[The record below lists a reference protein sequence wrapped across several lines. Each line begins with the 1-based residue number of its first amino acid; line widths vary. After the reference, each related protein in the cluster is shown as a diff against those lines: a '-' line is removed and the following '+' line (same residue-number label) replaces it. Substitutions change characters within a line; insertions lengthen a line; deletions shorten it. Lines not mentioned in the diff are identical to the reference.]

1 MTFSK
6 PRVLY
11 IPWDKPVHHD
21 ESWKVLNEKFDLV
34 NYDFENVEDYMN
46 ELRKPNHGK
55 IGNIDA
61 ICRSAWLKSSPY
73 VHHYIL
79 RDEAVRLLPESCKIV
94 VQSGHGYDIVDV
106 DYLTSRG
113 IVFCNSPDSCSRATA
128 DVGIYLVLSSFRY
141 LTYAEHCLRTPGKYY
156 DSQELANIS
165 EDPNGKTLGIIG
177 LGDIGILIA
186 KTCASLGMNIVYHN
200 RTRKHTL
207 EQQLPGLKYCADK
220 ETLFQFADCILVA
233 CPYTNETRHL
243 INYDAFGKMKPQ
255 VRLVNIARGPIVQ
268 EEAVVDA
275 LERGQLV
282 GAGFDVHE
290 FEPKIDER
298 LLSNY
303 KITLTPHVGVCT
315 QDSFKNFE
323 KCCVKNLEQFFHQNE
338 RPSTAVNGQVYKN
351 MTGKL
356 K

>member
-1 MTFSK
+1 MTK

-11 IPWDKPVHHD
+11 IPWDKPVHDD
-21 ESWKVLNEKFDLV
+21 EAWKTLNEKYELV
-34 NYDFENVEDYMN
+34 NYDFETVEDYMN
-46 ELRKPNHGK
+46 ELQKPNHGK

-79 RDEAVRLLPESCKIV
+79 RNDPVRLLPESCKIV

-128 DVGIYLVLSSFRY
+128 DVGIYLILSSFRY

-165 EDPNGKTLGIIG
+165 EDPNGKTLGIVG
-177 LGDIGILIA
+177 LGDIGILVA
-186 KTCASLGMNIVYHN
+186 KTCISLGMKVIYHN
-200 RTRKHTL
+200 RSRK
-207 EQQLPGLKYCADK
+207 LKYEEEIPELTYYESK
-220 ETLFQFADCILVA
+220 ESFLKEADCIFIA
-233 CPYTNETRHL
+233 CPHTKETHHF
-243 INYDAFGKMKPQ
+243 INKEAFKLMKPK
-255 VRLVNIARGPIVQ
+255 VRLVNIARGPIV
-268 EEAVVDA
+268 EEAAVIEA
-275 LERGQLV
+275 LESGQLA

-290 FEPKIDER
+290 FEPKIDEK

-315 QDSFKNFE
+315 QNSFKNFE
-323 KCCVKNLEQFFHQNE
+323 KCCVDNLDQFFYKNE
-338 RPSTAVNGQVYKN
+338 KPKTSVNGQVWKRS
-351 MTGKL
+351 
-356 K
+356 